1 MSNYQVCTSAH
12 RTPFQIGPHSAWL
25 RYMPRHAAVRKT
37 LRQFKA
43 GSFCLSPFMTL
54 VRYGCV
60 CNCLYVFAHS
70 ITVSEASKHRSTKPV
85 VRLKP
90 KDTTITKYDPDPGSC
105 RSSQSKTTWR
115 VRAEAET
122 DETGPGWSSSAVDA
136 RLATA
141 SIYTAAALSAD
152 TLGWG
157 ATAAAAQSVG
167 IRKTRSEELLGKAVI
182 QTSVQTW
189 FIHLYLG
196 LDDTTCCVAVF
207 SMIFSDYMHHF

>member
-1 MSNYQVCTSAH
+1 
-12 RTPFQIGPHSAWL
+12 
-25 RYMPRHAAVRKT
+25 MPRHAAVRKT

-105 RSSQSKTTWR
+105 RSSQSTWR

-207 SMIFSDYMHHF
+207 TVA